1 MWRLLALE
9 LALRGNNIP
18 DPTTTRQIITKNR
31 AAPNSSPKT
40 DNQPIHLGIYA
51 VLQKA
56 YLAGVYAAGQFTSTV
71 NTSAPVLSFMQLNLS
86 SDSPSNSTVI
96 LRFEIT

>member
-1 MWRLLALE
+1 MWRLIAVE
-9 LALRGNNIP
+9 IVLRCINIP
-18 DPTTTRQIITKNR
+18 DQTTKRQIITKNR
-31 AAPNSSPKT
+31 AAPKSCPKT

-51 VLQKA
+51 ILQKD
-56 YLAGVYAAGQFTSTV
+56 YLEGVYAAGQFTSTV